1 MQAVT
6 VYMTLAFAFTP
17 VHAPSLPLQHVFFS
31 HVAVAVAL
39 LHKDDDCVGEMYWL
53 FDIDI
58 DVVDVVVVV
67 ACIVVVDVVDV
78 VDVVVVVACIVV
90 VDVVDVVDVVVVV
103 TCIVV
108 VDVVDDVIVG
118 VSIGDCIDDRVTLL
132 LLLLLLLLL
141 TVLLLL
147 PVPCFITVKMI
158 TKNNAFRVDISIFPT
173 K

>member
-58 DVVDVVVVV
+58 DAVDVVDVVVIS
-67 ACIVVVDVVDV
+67 ACIVVVDV

-118 VSIGDCIDDRVTLL
+118 VSLLSLL
-132 LLLLLLLLL
+132 LLLL
-141 TVLLLL
+141 
-147 PVPCFITVKMI
+147 PAPCLITVKI
-158 TKNNAFRVDISIFPT
+158 TTKNNIFRVDISIFPT

>member
-53 FDIDI
+53 IDIDI
-58 DVVDVVVVV
+58 DAVDVVDVVVIS
-67 ACIVVVDVVDV
+67 ACIVVVDV

-90 VDVVDVVDVVVVV
+90 VDVVDDVVVIVTCIVVVDVVDDVVV
-103 TCIVV
+103 IAACIVV

-118 VSIGDCIDDRVTLL
+118 VSLLSLL
-132 LLLLLLLLL
+132 LLLL
-141 TVLLLL
+141 
-147 PVPCFITVKMI
+147 PAPCLITVKI
-158 TKNNAFRVDISIFPT
+158 TTKNNIFRVDISIFPT